1 MAIFLIRSLEN
12 WSWKKSFLK
21 LLVYLFSVTDE
32 LCRLSMLHREKQKI
46 FTIEVDQLI
55 ETGTQLIWCC
65 TLIKLE
71 EFWETENWGIVEQ
84 NILILV
90 LCGWNLR
97 NTGSYFHIATQ

>member
-12 WSWKKSFLK
+12 WSWKKSYFFK

-32 LCRLSMLHREKQKI
+32 LCRLSMLHREKAENLYNRSGSI
-46 FTIEVDQLI
+46 DWNRHSVDLVLHFDKVGGI
-55 ETGTQLIWCC
+55 LR
-65 TLIKLE
+65 
-71 EFWETENWGIVEQ
+71 ENWGIVEQ